1 MHQRQHRPQSA
12 KWILIGMVTLVS
24 VVLWADSPIQWR
36 GSRGWE
42 PEGAYCR
49 LYDSKT
55 VVTLHGT
62 VQRVEKIV
70 PLKGMGSG
78 VHLILKTDTETIPV
92 QMGPTWYVEKQPVHI
107 MTKDV
112 VEVTGSRVPCDGKPV
127 ILAAFIKKG
136 DQTVKFRE
144 LKGSPAWA
152 GMEH

>member
-1 MHQRQHRPQSA
+1 MRHRPTYCYRLILTALVGLASA
-12 KWILIGMVTLVS
+12 SLR
-24 VVLWADSPIQWR
+24 ADSPIQWR

-62 VQRVEKIV
+62 VQRVEKVV

-78 VHLILKTDTETIPV
+78 VHLILKTDKETIPV
-92 QMGPTWYVEKQPVHI
+92 QMGPVWFVEKQPLHI
-107 MTKDV
+107 MTNDV
-112 VEVTGSRVPCDGKPV
+112 VDVTGSRVSCDGKPV
-127 ILAAFIKKG
+127 IMAATIKKG

-144 LKGSPAWA
+144 LKGTPAWT
-152 GMEH
+152 GMKP